1 MKLHKNLQAIL
12 LHLVVMPAL
21 FAAFSA
27 LPARAQNTET
37 LDSLKE
43 KAAVLIKEQRYSE
56 ALPYLEKL
64 AIAEPDSGEIRFML
78 GFSLLAQA
86 KVTKDKAEAAQLT
99 IRARKSFIAAKERGV
114 NEPILDA
121 LITSLPEDG
130 IMKGKYSKN
139 EEAENVMNEAESF
152 FAQGKY
158 DAALAAYQKALKL
171 DPTIYEAA
179 LYSGDVHTQ
188 QGKFADAETW
198 YQKAIAIN
206 PNRETAY
213 RYSATPL
220 MKQEKYEQAR
230 DRYVE
235 AYIVEPYSRFPVAGL
250 SQWAQATRA
259 GLGHPKIDFPEIK
272 YDDKGDAKTT
282 INVNPL
288 ADDGSMAWIAYVA
301 TREVW
306 RKEKFAKTFPN
317 QKTYRHSLQE
327 EADAVRSVIRLFKEK
342 KGKTPS
348 EQLTT
353 LSKLND
359 EGLLEAYI
367 LLARADEGI
376 SEDHP
381 EYLKQNRDKLR
392 QYVLKYVIRK

>member
-1 MKLHKNLQAIL
+1 MKLHKNLKASL
-12 LHLVVMPAL
+12 LHLVMLAL
-21 FAAFSA
+21 LASFSA
-27 LPARAQNTET
+27 LSIRAQNTES

-43 KAAVLIKEQRYSE
+43 KAALLVKEQKYSE

-78 GFSLLAQA
+78 GFSLLARS
-86 KVTKDKAEAAQLT
+86 KVTKDKAEAVQLT

-121 LITSLPEDG
+121 LISSLPEDG

-158 DAALAAYQKALKL
+158 DEALAAYQKALKL
-171 DPTIYEAA
+171 DPNIYEAA

-188 QGKFADAETW
+188 KGRYADAETW
-198 YQKAIAIN
+198 YQKAITIN

-306 RKEKFAKTFPN
+306 RKDKFAKTFPN

-327 EADAVRSVIRLFKEK
+327 EADAVRSVIKLFKEK

-367 LLARADEGI
+367 LLAHADEGI